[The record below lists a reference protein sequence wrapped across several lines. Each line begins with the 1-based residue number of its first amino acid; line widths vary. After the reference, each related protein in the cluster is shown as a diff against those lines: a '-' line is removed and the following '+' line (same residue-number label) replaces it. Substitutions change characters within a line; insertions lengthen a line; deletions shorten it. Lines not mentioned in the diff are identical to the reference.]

1 MHSTGVFGILLP
13 NSGAVKNGTPAAV
26 TLHNDL

>member
-13 NSGAVKNGTPAAV
+13 NSGAVQNGPAAI